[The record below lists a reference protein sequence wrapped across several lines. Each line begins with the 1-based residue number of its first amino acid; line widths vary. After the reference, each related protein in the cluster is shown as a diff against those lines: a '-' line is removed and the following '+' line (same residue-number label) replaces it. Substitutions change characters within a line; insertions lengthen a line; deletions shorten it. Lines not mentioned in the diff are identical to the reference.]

1 MHAYEC
7 CVVVVATYLIGS
19 IPFGL
24 IITKCFGLNDIR
36 LIGSHNI
43 GATNVLRTGHKSLA
57 LATVLFDSCKG
68 IIAALGGCQ
77 FGNDTASLAAV
88 WVVIGH
94 CFPLW
99 IKFKGG
105 KGVATAIGV
114 WLALA
119 TDIGII
125 VCLLWLIVASVFRYA
140 SAASLAAIA
149 VAPLLAWNMG
159 NIEFVQAGIVIVSII
174 WLRHYHNIRRIIA
187 GCESKI
193 VLHEKKQ

>member
-1 MHAYEC
+1 MSTYEFFAGF
-7 CVVVVATYLIGS
+7 VVAYLIGS

-24 IITKCFGLNDIR
+24 IITRYFGLSDIR
-36 LIGSHNI
+36 LIGSHSI

-57 LATVLFDSCKG
+57 LVTALLDSCKG
-68 IIAALGGCQ
+68 SFVVMSGWQ
-77 FGNDTASLAAV
+77 FGDSMAYLAAI

-119 TDIGII
+119 TDIGVI
-125 VCLLWLIVASVFRYA
+125 VCLLWLIIAFIFRYA
-140 SAASLAAIA
+140 SAASLAATT

-159 NIEFVQAGIVIVSII
+159 NPALAQAGIVIVSII
-174 WLRHYHNIRRIIA
+174 WLRHYHNICRIMA

-193 VLHEKKQ
+193 TLCKKKQ